1 MRINSAILL
10 GFVTLLISTHS
21 IAVPVIQHWK
31 TDNGANVYFV
41 PTNGLPILDAQL
53 VFDAGS
59 TRDAGKNGVAALT
72 SALLDQGA
80 AGQSAQQIAEKLES
94 VGAQMGVSTSRD
106 FTSISYRSLTDDEAL
121 KTSWK
126 VLNDML
132 NKPDFPAVDFAREK
146 KRTLLGIKK
155 RQESPAIL
163 AQLALYRE
171 IYNNHPY
178 ANAIQGVEETVSA
191 LEVIDLKQFY
201 QQYYVANNLTVVLVG
216 GVTQE
221 QAKKM
226 VQELVGSL
234 PAGKKASLL
243 PEVNTD
249 IEGKTIHQEYPSQQ
263 THLMYSLPVLKQN
276 DPDYFPLYVGNH
288 ILGGSGFSSRIV
300 KEIREERGL
309 AYSAYSYFRP
319 MREKGPFLIGLQ
331 TRNEKVT
338 EASTAVK
345 QTLKTF
351 IQHGPTD
358 EELTAAK
365 KNIMGGF
372 ALKLDSNKK
381 LLANVVGIVT
391 SGVPLDYL
399 NSYTQKVAAVTQEQI
414 MQAFQQRVMMSNMVM
429 VTVGQSVEQKTN
441 AD

>member
-1 MRINSAILL
+1 MRINLVTPL
-10 GFVTLLISTHS
+10 GFVLLLISAQS
-21 IAVPVIQHWK
+21 IAVPTIQHWK
-31 TDNGANVYFV
+31 TDNGASVYFV
-41 PTNGLPILDAQL
+41 PTDGLPILDAQL

-59 TRDAGKNGVAALT
+59 ARDANKNGVAALT

-106 FTSISYRSLTDDEAL
+106 FTSISYRSLTDEIAL
-121 KTSWK
+121 KTSWT
-126 VLNDML
+126 VLNDVL
-132 NKPDFPAVDFAREK
+132 NKPDFPDVDFNREK
-146 KRTLLGIKK
+146 ERTLLGIKR
-155 RQESPAIL
+155 RQESPATL

-178 ANAIQGVEETVSA
+178 ANAIQGVEETVSV
-191 LEVIDLKQFY
+191 LKVGDLKQFY
-201 QQYYVANNLTVVLVG
+201 QQYYVAKNLTVVLVG
-216 GVTQE
+216 GVTKE

-226 VQELVGSL
+226 VHELVGRL
-234 PAGKKASLL
+234 PAGEKASLL
-243 PEVNTD
+243 PEVSLQE
-249 IEGKTIHQEYPSQQ
+249 EGKTIHQEYPSQQ

-276 DPDYFPLYVGNH
+276 DADYFPLFVGNH

-309 AYSAYSYFRP
+309 AYSAYSYFHP
-319 MREKGPFLIGLQ
+319 MRQKGPFLMGLQ
-331 TRNEKVT
+331 TRNEKVK

-345 QTLKTF
+345 QTLETF
-351 IQHGPTD
+351 IQNGPTE

-414 MQAFQQRVMMSNMVM
+414 TQAFQRRVIMSSMVM
-429 VTVGQSVEQKTN
+429 VTVGQAVDQEN
-441 AD
+441 

>member
-1 MRINSAILL
+1 MRINLVTPL
-10 GFVTLLISTHS
+10 GFVLLLISAQS
-21 IAVPVIQHWK
+21 IAVPTIQHWK
-31 TDNGANVYFV
+31 TDNGASVYFV
-41 PTNGLPILDAQL
+41 PTDGLPILDAQL

-59 TRDAGKNGVAALT
+59 ARDANKNGVAALT

-106 FTSISYRSLTDDEAL
+106 FTSISYRSLTDEIAL
-121 KTSWK
+121 KTSWT
-126 VLNDML
+126 VLNDVL
-132 NKPDFPAVDFAREK
+132 NKPDFPDVDFNREK
-146 KRTLLGIKK
+146 ERTLLGIKR
-155 RQESPAIL
+155 RQESPATL

-178 ANAIQGVEETVSA
+178 ANAIQGVEETVSV
-191 LEVIDLKQFY
+191 LKVGDLKQFY
-201 QQYYVANNLTVVLVG
+201 QQYYVAKNLTVVLVG
-216 GVTQE
+216 GVTKE

-226 VQELVGSL
+226 VHELVGCL
-234 PAGKKASLL
+234 PAGEKASLL
-243 PEVNTD
+243 PEVSLQE
-249 IEGKTIHQEYPSQQ
+249 EGKTIHQEYPSQQ

-276 DPDYFPLYVGNH
+276 DADYFPLFVGNH

-309 AYSAYSYFRP
+309 AYSAYSYFHP
-319 MREKGPFLIGLQ
+319 MRQKGPFLMGLQ
-331 TRNEKVT
+331 TRNEKVK

-345 QTLKTF
+345 QTLETF
-351 IQHGPTD
+351 IQNGPTE

-414 MQAFQQRVMMSNMVM
+414 TQAFQRRVIMSSMVM
-429 VTVGQSVEQKTN
+429 VTVGQAVDQEN
-441 AD
+441 